1 MSEEKVLGVGT
12 YGCAIYPAKS
22 CTPEHERLDNY
33 VAKVFSD
40 RESYEEEIKQNKK
53 IKNLDPSASFTL
65 LSGLPN
71 SYCKIGKIYN
81 LKNCGNPQRWG
92 IPDKYYQIIYKMG
105 GRDLEKIMSD
115 INDNTFA
122 HSDPET
128 KFSYLKYLSA
138 FSSILYGFGKNEWID
153 EKKAHNDIKGMNIT
167 ITNEGKGNLIDF
179 GLMMRCKDIYDEKE
193 FNANQVYLYWPPEFI
208 IFNILSKLLFSDV
221 NKDKTT
227 RQWINYIDS
236 KIQLLKE
243 NSVETNKLI
252 NIALTNPLTF
262 QNYYMNPEK
271 TNFLKEINMFDEA
284 KNIARA
290 NIDEDDDDD
299 FEDETPL
306 LEVLNFNSKTHRDQ
320 IQECMIEVLERLKP
334 IIKTKYAV
342 YKESDLLN
350 YREVKYRIRNIF
362 ISECQKID
370 IYMLGLAMLSGLIL
384 AYKTNKLQSL
394 LKYDY
399 RFEYTILII
408 EKFINFNMFERYNI
422 KDAMQVLFYTLKE
435 FKDLENIKKI
445 EMDGGKQFVR
455 KIEVIYNRKNKQ
467 NKTKKSYHKKEK
479 QTKRKNKYLNKNKNN
494 NNKSLKR
501 K

>member
-1 MSEEKVLGVGT
+1 
-12 YGCAIYPAKS
+12 
-22 CTPEHERLDNY
+22 
-33 VAKVFSD
+33 
-40 RESYEEEIKQNKK
+40 
-53 IKNLDPSASFTL
+53 
-65 LSGLPN
+65 
-71 SYCKIGKIYN
+71 
-81 LKNCGNPQRWG
+81 
-92 IPDKYYQIIYKMG
+92 
-105 GRDLEKIMSD
+105 
-115 INDNTFA
+115 
-122 HSDPET
+122 
-128 KFSYLKYLSA
+128 
-138 FSSILYGFGKNEWID
+138 
-153 EKKAHNDIKGMNIT
+153 
-167 ITNEGKGNLIDF
+167 
-179 GLMMRCKDIYDEKE
+179 
-193 FNANQVYLYWPPEFI
+193 
-208 IFNILSKLLFSDV
+208 
-221 NKDKTT
+221 
-227 RQWINYIDS
+227 
-236 KIQLLKE
+236 
-243 NSVETNKLI
+243 
-252 NIALTNPLTF
+252 
-262 QNYYMNPEK
+262 
-271 TNFLKEINMFDEA
+271 
-284 KNIARA
+284 
-290 NIDEDDDDD
+290 
-299 FEDETPL
+299 
-306 LEVLNFNSKTHRDQ
+306 
-320 IQECMIEVLERLKP
+320 MIEVLERLKP

-394 LKYDY
+394 LKYEN
-399 RFEYTILII
+399 RFESTILII